1 MEEVINKQ
9 SPGIFLVSLP
19 RVTVVLV
26 CFAAVYLL
34 LQGVSGTR
42 TTPILQS
49 LSSFPKSLGPYELQ
63 ATQFSSSAVVE
74 MLGVTDYISYS
85 YQKEGAQRVSLY
97 AAYYDAV
104 NDRQGYHSPKNC
116 LPGSGWGIAEV
127 KPREIRPAHAPD
139 NPKVITEM
147 VIRNRNDYQVVYYWY
162 QNRGRIIASEY
173 LERVYRVLDSLFL
186 RRSDGSFIRII
197 VDVPEGS
204 NLAEAEGLAA
214 DFSGLVLTELQD
226 FLPGR

>member
-1 MEEVINKQ
+1 MNKQ
-9 SPGIFLVSLP
+9 SAGFLRLSLP
-19 RVTVVLV
+19 RAAVVLV
-26 CFAAVYLL
+26 CFAAVFLL

-42 TTPILQS
+42 ATPILQP
-49 LSSFPKSLGPYELQ
+49 LSNFPKSLGPYALQ

-74 MLGVTDYISYS
+74 MLGVTDYISYR
-85 YQKEGAQRVSLY
+85 YQRDGAQRVSLY
-97 AAYYDAV
+97 AAYYDTV

-127 KPREIRPAHAPD
+127 KPREIRPAHGAAEPV
-139 NPKVITEM
+139 VITEM
-147 VIRNRNDYQVVYYWY
+147 IIRNRNDLQVVYYWY

-186 RRSDGSFIRII
+186 GRSDGSFIRII

-204 NLAEAEGLAA
+204 DLSEAEALAA
-214 DFSGLVLTELQD
+214 DFSGLVMSELQN
-226 FLPGR
+226 FLPAR